1 MKSLK
6 HFGHFR
12 SYELQLIKI
21 FNYRRMCILL
31 ILDYGVLRE
40 TKDGFILLII
50 RESLWKDRASLIKTF
65 SG

>member
-1 MKSLK
+1 
-6 HFGHFR
+6 
-12 SYELQLIKI
+12 
-21 FNYRRMCILL
+21 MCILL